1 MTILSLSRFM
11 LAGVLLASFNASAI
25 PGFWQQGYGQGN
37 TEYSVT
43 EASGK
48 TFTINCTGNP
58 DQNGFYQHSVFLTLA
73 DDKMVSSHD
82 DDTTITVVMD
92 HQQYII
98 PSSLAGVTA
107 ITPGLTSSAISLRP
121 GSSTS
126 TSMTTKQGPSLRTG
140 RTLRKFCPLSET
152 AATTDSSIFPANSP
166 RQLAGCRGFLYQEP
180 ENDPIRVAATGAF
193 HLRQAQAVTTTY
205 SNITLEDDRGSHFRL
220 VVRDTEGRMVWRAW
234 NFEPDAGEGL
244 NRYIRT
250 SGIRTDTATR

>member
-1 MTILSLSRFM
+1 MTILSLNRFM

-48 TFTINCTGNP
+48 TFTINYTGNP

-152 AATTDSSIFPANSP
+152 AATTDSSIFPSKSTPTASRLP
-166 RQLAGCRGFLYQEP
+166 GFSLS
-180 ENDPIRVAATGAF
+180 GA
-193 HLRQAQAVTTTY
+193 RK
-205 SNITLEDDRGSHFRL
+205 
-220 VVRDTEGRMVWRAW
+220 
-234 NFEPDAGEGL
+234 
-244 NRYIRT
+244 
-250 SGIRTDTATR
+250 

>member
-98 PSSLAGVTA
+98 PSSLGWRNGDNAWFDF
-107 ITPGLTSSAISLRP
+107 ISNI
-121 GSSTS
+121 SEATS

-152 AATTDSSIFPANSP
+152 AATTDSSIFPSKSTPTASRLPGFSFIRSP
-166 RQLAGCRGFLYQEP
+166 KMTQSVLLPPGPFTR
-180 ENDPIRVAATGAF
+180 
-193 HLRQAQAVTTTY
+193 RQAQAVTTTY
-205 SNITLEDDRGSHFRL
+205 SNITLEDDQGSHFRL